1 MSVADLNGIRD
12 VYARAQELF
21 VSRGLGHRFRLFKEA
36 VGDFATQ
43 DVHCTCIR
51 LFHLCSAEVPE
62 VLSML
67 NRYLPDDCAFV
78 VQYDPERG
86 VSTAALS
93 PALEAHHRTCSNNHG
108 SDSDEEERENVLMSG
123 ITRLLSPDHCLEF
136 RHLIIAFSDQEIESL
151 AFVIYSVYLLMN
163 HPECLSCLTSYL
175 TDNWKTFV
183 VESFSIP
190 TLEDFTRRYGVPET
204 ENIEQAMEAVID
216 RGEAITHLTPEVR
229 AWRDDVIHQI
239 HERYTEI
246 FTKSQKIFNK
256 TRNIVLSRMRR
267 AQQDE
272 PRGQAGRGGRG
283 AGRKGSS
290 SSEGWPQGNPQSRNL
305 VVALR
310 DALELPGAGTEFH
323 SLSKVIEHT
332 DKYFDRL
339 LGARTLPDHAVLNIR
354 IPCHRPLIKNVC
366 ENLVCSVHVPVLDD
380 VRTRERLRR
389 GELYYVF
396 QESAIVPSVFTG
408 QQDGLLNP
416 EVGEPL
422 LLTPETADLFFER
435 RSKYIAGLR
444 RLLAPFAALSPEQQF
459 LLIVPRYNGKLCFIE
474 NLLYCQLKHRLR
486 LVFELA
492 SVGDINGAAAL
503 SSFWQYIGKE
513 YMRANATINYPVR
526 ILADDCY
533 LVYTQLLTAAHVSS
547 LYTITGA
554 ATARPRYGH
563 IQRAL
568 AQRLNDD
575 VFTLHACHTRAR
587 TLDLRDVYEIF
598 LFFNQSESVEKAR
611 PFQYVD
617 EVEPALELRSLTP
630 GADYERQQLTYFE
643 QRLNRPT
650 FEERQRIARLVDVD
664 AETSY
669 RFRHPARA
677 SRTGSALNKF
687 YYGLFPMGAEGGR
700 NGAKFIDVGHLM
712 EDNRRSLQ
720 TLDDIASLEEELIKF
735 DVFLYN
741 LKLIEQRLQVFCAK
755 YCPHLLQA
763 ECRRG
768 LDEDEAADEA
778 AALEDDLMF
787 ERISKRD
794 AILDLPMTPSRMVPP
809 HSPEPAQDLFVAAP
823 EPAIKHDLAHPHQQ
837 LSPLTNVHPDAGM
850 NDVGQDGP
858 PSPILTTHRDFPRTP
873 AAITFAVDSPLIL
886 RERPRGG
893 PEEHNIYSLLS
904 NSTIATTNRNRPSAV
919 DILEHF
925 RKDQQLGET
934 ACLDLPQVSLDLIR
948 SIITPEYYETFVTD
962 PKTATPFI
970 LKRLRVLLRDLQRH
984 RNASQVPII
993 AQRFRACSLRNLD
1006 HLSARQAEADKR
1018 LFVIR
1023 AVLTDLEAR
1032 RDRSYEVSDYFSDK
1046 GFFDT
1051 FGFFHDD
1058 PLAVTD
1064 ESGAAT
1070 HFEIPNRD
1078 LVTFITNAFRV
1089 PTSSGM
1095 TPFWGD
1101 EDDCPHA
1108 SFRTKREVS
1117 PEQLRLLLYEQG
1129 APGCTSTCIMHDAPI
1144 PEPTSTVVTALLL
1157 RVQRIL
1163 ESGANQ
1169 QRARQNPPGVGN
1181 HRCYFLPHA
1190 CFNIRH
1196 YAPQAVAFLRPALAA
1211 AGPADDGLNSETN
1224 EAFFQAVCQPLLE
1237 ASLTTNESQSLRLID
1252 ANLYMLYRIVHTL
1265 ISRLTIARQ
1274 LCESIEPGIS
1284 SANLQE
1290 EVLRKFKLAPPL
1302 SSETA
1307 RNAYEYAHLISELTT
1322 YPSVLSSIPSTS
1334 SVGTGAQNP
1343 DLVYCLGNY
1352 FSEET
1357 IEAARES
1364 RTELYWLLVQW
1375 YILND
1380 RVPQD
1385 VLEFDLSA
1393 LLGSSVAVV
1402 FNLRALLRNLR
1413 RIYQDIGGCYL
1424 AIHRYH
1430 LGTNASIMA
1439 ENLAY
1444 LLGGFLLYAQGPL
1457 GTNFFVGDGSR
1468 LVYAP
1473 TFRELATRRGTV
1485 FLSFEVVAGCICFTE
1500 LFDSPL

>member
-1 MSVADLNGIRD
+1 MSIADLNGIRD

-67 NRYLPDDCAFV
+67 NRYLPDDCAFI

-108 SDSDEEERENVLMSG
+108 SDSEEDERENVLMSE
-123 ITRLLSPDHCLEF
+123 ITRLLSPDQFLEF
-136 RHLIIAFSDQEIESL
+136 RHLIIAFSDQDIESL

-190 TLEDFTRRYGVPET
+190 TLEDFTRQYGVPET

-216 RGEAITHLTPEVR
+216 RGEATAHLSPEVR
-229 AWRDDVIHQI
+229 AWREDVIHQI
-239 HERYTEI
+239 HERYSDI
-246 FTKSQKIFNK
+246 FTKSQKIFTK
-256 TRNIVLSRMRR
+256 TRSIVHTRMRR
-267 AQQDE
+267 AQQEE
-272 PRGQAGRGGRG
+272 PRGQTGRGGRG
-283 AGRKGSS
+283 ASRKGPS
-290 SSEGWPQGNPQSRNL
+290 SSEGWPQGSPQSRNL
-305 VVALR
+305 VAALR

-332 DKYFDRL
+332 DRYFDRL

-366 ENLVCSVHVPVLDD
+366 ENLVCSVHVPVLNDL
-380 VRTRERLRR
+380 RTRERLRR

-396 QESAIVPSVFTG
+396 QETAIVPSIFTG
-408 QQDGLLNP
+408 LQDSLSDL
-416 EVGEPL
+416 EMGEPL
-422 LLTPETADLFFER
+422 VLTPETADVFFER
-435 RSKYIAGLR
+435 RSKYISGVR
-444 RLLAPFAALSPEQQF
+444 RLLAPFSALSPEQQF

-547 LYTITGA
+547 LYGVTGT

-617 EVEPALELRSLTP
+617 EIEPALELRSLTH

-650 FEERQRIARLVDVD
+650 FEERQRIARLVEVE
-664 AETSY
+664 AESSY

-677 SRTGSALNKF
+677 SRPGSALNKF

-700 NGAKFIDVGHLM
+700 HGAKFIDVGHLM
-712 EDNRRSLQ
+712 EDNRRTLQ

-768 LDEDEAADEA
+768 LDEDDAADEA
-778 AALEDDLMF
+778 AAIGDDLMF

-794 AILDLPMTPSRMVPP
+794 AILDLPMTPSKAAPTQ
-809 HSPEPAQDLFVAAP
+809 SPAPSQGLFVTTA
-823 EPAIKHDLAHPHQQ
+823 EPSLKHEPVHQRPQ
-837 LSPLTNVHPDAGM
+837 LSPLMLDANNGV
-850 NDVGQDGP
+850 DQEDP
-858 PSPILTTHRDFPRTP
+858 PSPILTTHKDFPRTP

-886 RERPRGG
+886 RERPYGG

-904 NSTIATTNRNRPSAV
+904 NSTIATTSRNRPSAV
-919 DILEHF
+919 DILQHF

-984 RNASQVPII
+984 RNASQAPVI

-1018 LFVIR
+1018 LFVLR
-1023 AVLTDLEAR
+1023 AVLTDLETR
-1032 RDRSYEVSDYFSDK
+1032 RDRSYEISDYFSDK

-1051 FGFFHDD
+1051 LGFFHDD
-1058 PLAVTD
+1058 PLTVAD
-1064 ESGAAT
+1064 DSGAET
-1070 HFEIPNRD
+1070 RFEVPNRD
-1078 LVTFITNAFRV
+1078 LVAFITNAFRV
-1089 PTSSGM
+1089 PSSPGAI
-1095 TPFWGD
+1095 PFWGD
-1101 EDDCPHA
+1101 DDDCPHA
-1108 SFRTKREVS
+1108 SFRAKREVS

-1129 APGCTSTCIMHDAPI
+1129 APGCTSTCIAHGAPI
-1144 PEPTSTVVTALLL
+1144 PESTSSTVTALLL
-1157 RVQRIL
+1157 RVQRAL
-1163 ESGANQ
+1163 ESGAGQ
-1169 QRARQNPPGVGN
+1169 QRARQPVLGAGS

-1196 YAPQAVAFLRPALAA
+1196 YASQAVAFLRPALAA
-1211 AGPADDGLNSETN
+1211 AGPADDSLSSETN
-1224 EAFFQAVCQPLLE
+1224 EAFFQAVCQPLLD
-1237 ASLTTNESQSLRLID
+1237 ASPEVNESQSLRLID
-1252 ANLYMLYRIVHTL
+1252 ANLYMLYRIAHTL

-1290 EVLRKFKLAPPL
+1290 EVLRKFRLAPPL
-1302 SSETA
+1302 SSDTA
-1307 RNAYEYAHLISELTT
+1307 RNAYEYAHLISELTA
-1322 YPSVLSSIPSTS
+1322 YPSVLSSTPSSS
-1334 SVGTGAQNP
+1334 SVGAGAQSP
-1343 DLVYCLGNY
+1343 ELAYCLSTH

-1357 IEAARES
+1357 IEAARAS
-1364 RTELYWLLVQW
+1364 KTELYWLLVQW

-1380 RVPQD
+1380 KVPQD

-1393 LLGSSVAVV
+1393 LLGSSIAVV
-1402 FNLRALLRNLR
+1402 FNLRALIRNLR
-1413 RIYQDIGGCYL
+1413 RVYQDVGGSYL
-1424 AIHRYH
+1424 TIHRYH
-1430 LGTNASIMA
+1430 MGVSTSMGSDGSP
-1439 ENLAY
+1439 Y

-1457 GTNFFVGDGSR
+1457 GTNFFAGDGSR
-1468 LVYAP
+1468 LLYAP
-1473 TFRELATRRGTV
+1473 TFRELAARRGTV

-1500 LFDSPL
+1500 LFDSQL